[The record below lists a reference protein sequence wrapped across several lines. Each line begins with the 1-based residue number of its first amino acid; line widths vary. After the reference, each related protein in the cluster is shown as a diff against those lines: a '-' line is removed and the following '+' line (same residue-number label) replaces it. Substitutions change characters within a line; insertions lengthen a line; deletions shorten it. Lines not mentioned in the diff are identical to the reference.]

1 MRRACDLCPRM
12 KNRLDK
18 GALSPSQFC
27 HACFQI
33 DMSFS
38 SKEVIN
44 DGVVSAAGSL
54 DYNRTEILLWSFF
67 APFFGKTTER
77 KLCDNQLHALQL
89 PGMDGPAFG
98 GVDTGGVDAAV
109 A

>member
-27 HACFQI
+27 RACFQI

-38 SKEVIN
+38 SKEIIN

-54 DYNRTEILLWSFF
+54 DYNRTEILLWSFLV
-67 APFFGKTTER
+67 PLGIIKTPGSTRGGKKPWQIKTSMLR
-77 KLCDNQLHALQL
+77 
-89 PGMDGPAFG
+89 
-98 GVDTGGVDAAV
+98 
-109 A
+109 